1 MSLGSHGEGSPLGA
15 VEAPPVERAESEE
28 PSRASW
34 RVRDVVFVAVFTAYA
49 AGALVALGL
58 GIGAAVASRACTVA
72 AADTSTCPATDI
84 HTNWHDE
91 ELDADFMARPYERT
105 AKAAHDVGPL
115 GGVFFDYTFSF
126 LLFGLAIFLLW
137 LRPRD
142 RSARLLALA
151 LVGTAGSFNLT
162 AQIAVESVPPTGLE
176 DFAQTAAHS
185 IAGMSYLFA
194 VLFFPDGRPVPRWR
208 WQVLAPMY
216 AVIIVGAIAFAARI
230 EGTRRPSALLFFF
243 GLAVPIVGAA
253 AQAYRF
259 ERAEN
264 PTEHAQARLMFWALV
279 PALGVG
285 VWFLITQGWGS
296 LTEPVLQGRHLPD
309 QPVLVFR
316 IFQPVFLL
324 VPVALVLGLLRYRL
338 WDIDRVVNRTLVYGL
353 ATGLVGGLTVGFVLL
368 LQQLFDPFTAGN
380 DLAVAISTLL
390 FVAVFVPVRRRIQD
404 FVDRRFYRHRYDA
417 QRTIE
422 AFSARLRDQLDLESL
437 GHELRG
443 VASRTMQPR
452 HVTLLLRG
460 EEGRMDW
467 QWTYRGQPRD
477 QSRDQG
483 P

>member
-1 MSLGSHGEGSPLGA
+1 MGA
-15 VEAPPVERAESEE
+15 VEAPAREHAESRED
-28 PSRASW
+28 SRQPW
-34 RVRDVVFVAVFTAYA
+34 RIRDFVFVVVFALYA
-49 AGALVALGL
+49 GGALTALGL
-58 GIGAAVASRACTVA
+58 GIGSAVASRACSVRAEAVT
-72 AADTSTCPATDI
+72 TTCPPTDV
-84 HTNWHDE
+84 HTDWHDQ
-91 ELDADFMARPYERT
+91 ELDADLLARPYQRM

-115 GGVFFDYTFSF
+115 GGVIFDYTFSF

-176 DFAQTAAHS
+176 DLAQTAAHS
-185 IAGMSYLFA
+185 IAGISYVFA
-194 VLFFPDGRPVPRWR
+194 VLLFPDGRPVPRWR
-208 WQVLAPMY
+208 WPALAPVY
-216 AVIIVGAIAFAARI
+216 IAVIAGVVFFAARI
-230 EGTRRPSALLFFF
+230 EGTRRPAALLFFF
-243 GLAVPIVGAA
+243 GLAVPVVGAA

-259 ERAEN
+259 RRAET
-264 PTEHAQARLMFWALV
+264 PTEHAQARLIFWALV

-285 VWFLITQGWGS
+285 LWFLSTQGFGS

-324 VPVALVLGLLRYRL
+324 VPVALFIGLLRYRL

-353 ATGLVGGLTVGFVLL
+353 ATGLVGGLTVGFVVL
-368 LQQLFDPFTAGN
+368 LQTLFEPFTADN
-380 DLAVAISTLL
+380 NIAVALSTLL
-390 FVAVFVPVRRRIQD
+390 FVAVFVPVRRRIQN
-404 FVDRRFYRHRYDA
+404 FVDRRFYRQRYDA

-422 AFSARLRDQLDLESL
+422 AFTARLRDQVDLESL

-452 HVTLLLRG
+452 HVTLLLKG
-460 EEGRMDW
+460 DAGRMDW
-467 QWTYRGQPRD
+467 QWTYRGQ
-477 QSRDQG
+477 SRE
-483 P
+483 